1 MSEVKKVITASDR
14 SAKGVVKAVADLS
27 KVAVE
32 LTALAQSN
40 VNLAEEIEFK
50 QSQLA
55 DLDNQI
61 NTKEREG
68 AAQLRLRVIEN
79 EDRVL
84 ADLMKA
90 RGLATISVVDLNQLN
105 TRAVNAEAGNEQ
117 AVEEARNSAF
127 RQAESASKAQIAQ
140 LQGDH
145 RVEMAELNANSKAKD
160 NRIEFLEAQVTQ
172 LQGEVKAERD
182 TRLEIAKAESNR
194 QGVTVNTGKN

>member
-90 RGLATISVVDLNQLN
+90 RGLATISVADLNQLN

-117 AVEEARNSAF
+117 AVEEARTSAF
-127 RQAESASKAQIAQ
+127 RQADSASKAQIAQ

-145 RVEMAELNANSKAKD
+145 RVEMAELKANSKAKD